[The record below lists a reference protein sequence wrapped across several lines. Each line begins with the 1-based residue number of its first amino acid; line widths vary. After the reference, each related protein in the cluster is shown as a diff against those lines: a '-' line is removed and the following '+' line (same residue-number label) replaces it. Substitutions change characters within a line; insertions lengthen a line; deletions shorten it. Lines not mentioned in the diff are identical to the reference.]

1 MIPFIDLKSQY
12 NAIKDEVNPA
22 IQEVLESCQFT
33 LGSQVAA
40 FEEGFAAYCGVNN
53 AVA

>member
-33 LGSQVAA
+33 LGSKVAA
-40 FEEGFAAYCGVNN
+40 FEEERRPLPRE
-53 AVA
+53 VASL